1 VTRNNPLPLFNGADR
16 AIVSTYD
23 NWIVPVDGKFDPAK
37 NLYLNQSVFPTQ
49 LTYVLGNETRFN
61 PKARGFGG
69 LNENVSLAKSFR
81 LTEKFRLDFR
91 AEAFNMF
98 NRVVFS
104 NPQSSLDSNSFGR
117 VTGQANAARQAQGAL
132 KLYW

>member
-1 VTRNNPLPLFNGADR
+1 MSGLAIITEACIGVKDR
-16 AIVSTYD
+16 ACVD
-23 NWIVPVDGKFDPAK
+23 VCPVQCIYEFDPAK

-49 LTYVLGNETRFN
+49 LTYILGNETRFN

-104 NPQSSLDSNSFGR
+104 NPQASLDSNSFGR